1 MASDSVCRGQEQ
13 AWDVRLSIP
22 GQAKFLRK
30 APSPW
35 TPRRTPGRRLRW
47 CWGPVQGR
55 ARGPQAVL
63 RPERPWPLTSTP
75 PGPPQRP
82 RPLPGC
88 APHPLRFPQPPQ
100 APPRAAR
107 PAGTGGGEDGEDA
120 PGGHSESPEGPGS
133 GNGLRRSGTS
143 LRQAR
148 CLDPSP
154 DQGAQ
159 RCVHR
164 NPAGFAPG
172 RRGFRRKGR
181 GLTGQRPAC
190 LSRPAKQNASRT
202 AGTPSSAYRRVSS

>member
-1 MASDSVCRGQEQ
+1 MDPTEDARPAAAVVLG
-13 AWDVRLSIP
+13 
-22 GQAKFLRK
+22 
-30 APSPW
+30 PSPGARTW
-35 TPRRTPGRRLRW
+35 APGGSTAREALAPNLDPAGPSTATATP
-47 CWGPVQGR
+47 
-55 ARGPQAVL
+55 
-63 RPERPWPLTSTP
+63 
-75 PGPPQRP
+75 
-82 RPLPGC
+82 PGC